1 MKKIIKKVCGL
12 LSFAIALN
20 TLTPGV
26 DSITSVINAA
36 GTIKGDVNCDGII
49 SGVDALSMR
58 QYLLGQNELD
68 DKVQINSDIDDN
80 GKINIVDMI
89 LITEML
95 ISNTGETTTTS
106 ESDTT
111 VITTSD
117 QTVTSAVTTSMTE
130 QEIQPVTTTAPDQTT
145 MEKVTTTPKQ
155 TTTKVTTIPKQTT
168 TKVTTTPKQT
178 TTKVTTTPKQTTT
191 KVTTTPKQTT
201 TKVTTTP
208 KQTTTKVTTTPK
220 QTTTKVTT
228 TPKQTTTAKVT
239 TTPKQIPADTPNPLD
254 DKLKASI
261 FKLVN
266 EEREKN
272 GSKPVNL
279 DITLSYVA
287 DIRAS
292 ELSVSFDTARPDGSS
307 YKNLLNQYGIIA
319 LCNYQCV
326 MSGHK
331 SASSVLDGLLE
342 RGAFLD
348 DDYKKIGIGYYSGS
362 KEYITILMTS

>member
-68 DKVQINSDIDDN
+68 DKVQINSDIDGN

-95 ISNTGETTTTS
+95 ISNTGETTTTTTS
-106 ESDTT
+106 ESDNT

-117 QTVTSAVTTSMTE
+117 QTVTSEVTTAMSE
-130 QEIQPVTTTAPDQTT
+130 QETQPLTTTAPDQTT
-145 MEKVTTTPKQ
+145 EE
-155 TTTKVTTIPKQTT
+155 
-168 TKVTTTPKQT
+168 VTTTPKQT
-178 TTKVTTTPKQTTT
+178 TTKVTTTPT
-191 KVTTTPKQTT
+191 
-201 TKVTTTP
+201 
-208 KQTTTKVTTTPK
+208 
-220 QTTTKVTT
+220 
-228 TPKQTTTAKVT
+228 QTTTAKVT

-307 YKNLLNQYGIIA
+307 YENLLNQYGIIA

>member
-36 GTIKGDVNCDGII
+36 GTIKGDVNCDGIV

-58 QYLLGQNELD
+58 KYLLGQDELD
-68 DKVQINSDIDDN
+68 HRAQMNSDIDDN
-80 GKINIVDMI
+80 EKINIVDMI

-95 ISNTGETTTTS
+95 ISNTGETTTTTTS
-106 ESDTT
+106 ESDNT

-117 QTVTSAVTTSMTE
+117 QTVTSEVTTAMSE
-130 QEIQPVTTTAPDQTT
+130 QETQPLTTTAPDQTT
-145 MEKVTTTPKQ
+145 EE
-155 TTTKVTTIPKQTT
+155 
-168 TKVTTTPKQT
+168 VTTTPKQT
-178 TTKVTTTPKQTTT
+178 TTKVTTTPT
-191 KVTTTPKQTT
+191 
-201 TKVTTTP
+201 
-208 KQTTTKVTTTPK
+208 
-220 QTTTKVTT
+220 
-228 TPKQTTTAKVT
+228 QTTTAKVT

-287 DIRAS
+287 DIRAA
-292 ELSVSFDTARPDGSS
+292 ELSDFFDIDRPDGSS

-348 DDYKKIGIGYYSGS
+348 DDYKKIGIGYYDDGE
-362 KEYITILMTS
+362 EYYTILFTS

>member
-1 MKKIIKKVCGL
+1 MKKILKKVCGL

-20 TLTPGV
+20 TLTSGV
-26 DSITSVINAA
+26 NSSTSVVNAV
-36 GTIKGDVNCDGII
+36 GTIKGDVNCDGIV

-58 QYLLGQNELD
+58 KYLLGQDELD
-68 DKVQINSDIDDN
+68 HRAQMNSDIDGN

-155 TTTKVTTIPKQTT
+155 TTTKVTT
-168 TKVTTTPKQT
+168 TPKQT
-178 TTKVTTTPKQTTT
+178 TT
-191 KVTTTPKQTT
+191 
-201 TKVTTTP
+201 
-208 KQTTTKVTTTPK
+208 
-220 QTTTKVTT
+220 
-228 TPKQTTTAKVT
+228 KVT

-287 DIRAS
+287 DIRAA
-292 ELSVSFDTARPDGSS
+292 ELSDFFDIDRPDGSS
-307 YKNLLNQYGIIA
+307 YKSLLREYGLNFFNIHHYVMAGHTSA
-319 LCNYQCV
+319 LSVSNV
-326 MSGHK
+326 MLK
-331 SASSVLDGLLE
+331 

-348 DDYKKIGIGYYSGS
+348 NCFTKIGIGYYDDGG
-362 KEYITILMTS
+362 YFAIIFT

>member
-1 MKKIIKKVCGL
+1 MKKILKKVCGL

-20 TLTPGV
+20 TLTSGV
-26 DSITSVINAA
+26 NSSTSVVNAV
-36 GTIKGDVNCDGII
+36 GTIKGDVNCDGIV

-58 QYLLGQNELD
+58 KYLLGQDELD
-68 DKVQINSDIDDN
+68 HRAQMNSDIDGN

-95 ISNTGETTTTS
+95 ISNTGETTTTTTS
-106 ESDTT
+106 ESDNT

-117 QTVTSAVTTSMTE
+117 QTVTSEVTTAMSE
-130 QEIQPVTTTAPDQTT
+130 QETQPLTTTAPDQTT
-145 MEKVTTTPKQ
+145 EE
-155 TTTKVTTIPKQTT
+155 
-168 TKVTTTPKQT
+168 VTTTPKQT
-178 TTKVTTTPKQTTT
+178 TTKVTTTPT
-191 KVTTTPKQTT
+191 
-201 TKVTTTP
+201 
-208 KQTTTKVTTTPK
+208 
-220 QTTTKVTT
+220 
-228 TPKQTTTAKVT
+228 QTTTAKVT

-287 DIRAS
+287 DIRAA
-292 ELSVSFDTARPDGSS
+292 ELSDFFDIDRPDGSS
-307 YKNLLNQYGIIA
+307 YKSLLREYGLNFFNIHHYVMAGHTSA
-319 LCNYQCV
+319 LSVSNV
-326 MSGHK
+326 MLK
-331 SASSVLDGLLE
+331 

-348 DDYKKIGIGYYSGS
+348 NCFTKIGIGYYDDGG
-362 KEYITILMTS
+362 YFAIIFT